1 MKNVIKVL
9 SIAVLFFASAECMAQ
24 VNTSHSVLP
33 KKTSTKT
40 IAVTNK
46 GCETKASNSKSSKVN
61 GQAAKRQASIGS
73 SASLSAKFIAN
84 RE

>member
-9 SIAVLFFASAECMAQ
+9 SLAIVFLAADASMPQANIFRPVL
-24 VNTSHSVLP
+24 T
-33 KKTSTKT
+33 KKTSIKT
-40 IAVTNK
+40 IAA
-46 GCETKASNSKSSKVN
+46 TKKAGEKTASNSKFSKVN
-61 GQAAKRQASIGS
+61 GQVAKRQASLGS